1 MFTLEIVTDNDP
13 VSPREGFNLGTIYYS
28 SSRYT
33 LGDQQVS
40 KDEIEAMMA
49 DKEMIYLPVYAYIHS
64 GIVMN
69 TTGFSCPWD
78 SGMSGIIAISK
89 DKIRK
94 AFNVK
99 RITKDIMASVKSCL
113 KGEVETYSQ
122 YLNGE
127 VYCYLIKDD
136 SGDIVDSCGGFYSEE
151 EAQSEGNT
159 SLKLYQNKAA

>member
-13 VSPREGFNLGTIYYS
+13 VSPREWDNLGTIYYS

-33 LGDQQVS
+33 LGDKRVS

-69 TTGFSCPWD
+69 TSGFSCPWD
-78 SGMSGIIAISK
+78 SGMSGIIAVSK
-89 DKIRK
+89 DKVREFFK
-94 AFNVK
+94 VK
-99 RITKDIMASVKSCL
+99 RITKAILDKVNSRL

>member
-151 EAQSEGNT
+151 DAESEGKAV
-159 SLKLYQNKAA
+159 LDYFNKKVA